1 MSAPNMGSKARA
13 AMAKDNTRPA
23 AASPPPAYTPRRQPD
38 LAALTARAIQARHGL
53 SSIGQMLQPSS
64 STIATLL
71 DSADDEHDPEDSSPI
86 SLRINTSINVSR
98 SNNIVCLAN
107 SPADQANAIAQAVVK
122 ALHEGSSGQCGIP
135 MIDENGAPRPLRI
148 EVDAGLVVDGTG
160 NVVGSS
166 DSVNEVLRQRNDT
179 TVLGRRPREESAVED
194 EQEEDE
200 EDIYSHPSKRQRSSE

>member
-1 MSAPNMGSKARA
+1 
-13 AMAKDNTRPA
+13 MA
-23 AASPPPAYTPRRQPD
+23 
-38 LAALTARAIQARHGL
+38 
-53 SSIGQMLQPSS
+53 QMLQPSS
-64 STIATLL
+64 STFTTLL
-71 DSADDEHDPEDSSPI
+71 DSADDEHDPESSPI

-98 SNNIVCLAN
+98 SNNVVCLAT
-107 SPADQANAIAQAVVK
+107 SPAEQANAIAQAVVK

-179 TVLGRRPREESAVED
+179 TVLGRRPREETAAA
-194 EQEEDE
+194 EEEEEE
-200 EDIYSHPSKRQRSSE
+200 EDIYSHPSKRRRSSQ

>member
-38 LAALTARAIQARHGL
+38 LAALTARAIQARQGL
-53 SSIGQMLQPSS
+53 SSMAQMLQPSS
-64 STIATLL
+64 STFTTLL
-71 DSADDEHDPEDSSPI
+71 DSADDEHDPESSPI

-98 SNNIVCLAN
+98 SNNVVCLAT
-107 SPADQANAIAQAVVK
+107 SPAEQANAIAQAVVK

-179 TVLGRRPREESAVED
+179 TVLGRRPREETAAA
-194 EQEEDE
+194 EEEEEE
-200 EDIYSHPSKRQRSSE
+200 EDIYSHPSKRRRSSQ

>member
-1 MSAPNMGSKARA
+1 
-13 AMAKDNTRPA
+13 MAKDNTRPA

-38 LAALTARAIQARHGL
+38 LAALTARAIQARQGL
-53 SSIGQMLQPSS
+53 SSMAHMLQPSS
-64 STIATLL
+64 SAFTTLL
-71 DSADDEHDPEDSSPI
+71 DSADDEHDPESSPI

-98 SNNIVCLAN
+98 SNNVVCLAT
-107 SPADQANAIAQAVVK
+107 SPAEQANAIAQAVVK

-179 TVLGRRPREESAVED
+179 TVLGRRPREETA
-194 EQEEDE
+194 EEEEEEE
-200 EDIYSHPSKRQRSSE
+200 EDIYSHPSKRRRSSQ

>member
-13 AMAKDNTRPA
+13 AMAKDSTRPA

-38 LAALTARAIQARHGL
+38 LAALTARAIQARQGL
-53 SSIGQMLQPSS
+53 SSMAQMLQPSS
-64 STIATLL
+64 STFTTLL
-71 DSADDEHDPEDSSPI
+71 DSADDEHDPESSPI

-98 SNNIVCLAN
+98 SNNVVCLAN
-107 SPADQANAIAQAVVK
+107 SPAEQANAIAQAVVK

-148 EVDAGLVVDGTG
+148 EVDAGLVVDGTD
-160 NVVGSS
+160 NVVGSR

-179 TVLGRRPREESAVED
+179 TVLGRRPREEAE
-194 EQEEDE
+194 EEEEEEDQD
-200 EDIYSHPSKRQRSSE
+200 DIYSHPSKRRRSSQ

>member
-53 SSIGQMLQPSS
+53 SSMAQMLQPSS
-64 STIATLL
+64 STLTTLL

-166 DSVNEVLRQRNDT
+166 DSVNEVLRQRHDT

-194 EQEEDE
+194 EEEDE
-200 EDIYSHPSKRQRSSE
+200 EDIYSHPSKRRRSSE